1 MTSSPKFEA
10 STAKTSLLRG
20 GLGVGL
26 CAIGTDAISSRS
38 STSSEDAKTFTESTR
53 CLMFRAAAAAAST
66 GSELRASCMTAEME
80 LNLFCCVLLPSWPPP
95 MAAAA
100 AATALKPLDRVLGP
114 CEEATAALKLLG
126 RSPSSN
132 LGRAGLSLNSW
143 GTAHVGGRSPLMP
156 GLSSGFGLAGL
167 SPALGVMRR
176 PRSSSWG
183 RTSSS
188 SILIA
193 KPSHISGRLAFGAEA
208 FASGVRL
215 SLRSSMTWPM
225 PRLDWMTIGRN
236 GLTG

>member
-143 GTAHVGGRSPLMP
+143 GTAHVGGRSPLMLVLIYTDREAVP
-156 GLSSGFGLAGL
+156 HLGAVGLRSGSLRIGSPPL
-167 SPALGVMRR
+167 SPLLHDVAHAAVG
-176 PRSSSWG
+176 
-183 RTSSS
+183 
-188 SILIA
+188 
-193 KPSHISGRLAFGAEA
+193 
-208 FASGVRL
+208 
-215 SLRSSMTWPM
+215 
-225 PRLDWMTIGRN
+225 LDDHWAQWAHW
-236 GLTG
+236 LF